1 MALRQIEPTKVTVN
15 NCNFYITPFPAFK
28 AANLSGELAST
39 LAPLLGA
46 IVPLIEDSDLMDVDV
61 NNAAKAMMNC
71 SAINGDR
78 VEVLMKKLLLGGHIV
93 VEIQNENGE
102 IEPQRLDMDM
112 ANEIFCGE
120 IQDMFV
126 LCFYVIKLNFN
137 SFFKKVVDLYGKAK
151 QKEGTA
157 KEPRKIL

>member
-1 MALRQIEPTKVTVN
+1 
-15 NCNFYITPFPAFK
+15 
-28 AANLSGELAST
+28 
-39 LAPLLGA
+39 
-46 IVPLIEDSDLMDVDV
+46 
-61 NNAAKAMMNC
+61 MNC

-93 VEIQNENGE
+93 VEVQNENGD
-102 IEPQRLDMDM
+102 IEPQRLDMDI